1 MDGALSNLLRIWIN
15 KGAEENEENIT
26 HLIEVRQG
34 EKWSKT
40 EEKNLNQESTKERK
54 FY

>member
-1 MDGALSNLLRIWIN
+1 MYNFQAG

-34 EKWSKT
+34 EKWSKI

-54 FY
+54 FD